1 MKKSRLIYM
10 IISLLLSILLE
21 TVAIYYGKFIF
32 LITIISF
39 SLLLSNLQ
47 KKKNEIDE
55 IKKIILEFNVNCDT
69 DIYLMK
75 LKDFRKKCF
84 FSKKQL
90 AYFNLYLVTGY
101 MEQGNFPKAE
111 EMLLFIDEYS
121 NKFNLLGKFIYLKN
135 WAELFFNKKLNEK
148 MKLTLLNL
156 REVIDAIPNQQLKIA
171 LLQTYQI
178 TEGKY
183 FILVN
188 RDVEKVRVFFRDKAN
203 RERSNLYKLNYKFYE
218 GLCNIRLNN
227 IEALNIIKELST
239 IDKKIYSCI
248 ESKKMVDKMNSI
260 I

>member
-1 MKKSRLIYM
+1 M

-69 DIYLMK
+69 DIYIMK
-75 LKDFRKKCF
+75 LKDFRKKCL

-101 MEQGNFPKAE
+101 MEQGNFPKVE

-227 IEALNIIKELST
+227 IEAFNIIKELST

-248 ESKKMVDKMNSI
+248 ESKKMLDKMNSI
-260 I
+260 V

>member
-75 LKDFRKKCF
+75 LKDFRKKCL

-135 WAELFFNKKLNEK
+135 WAEFFFYKKLNEK

-203 RERSNLYKLNYKFYE
+203 RERSNLYKINYKFYE

-260 I
+260 V

>member
-69 DIYLMK
+69 DIYIMK
-75 LKDFRKKCF
+75 LKDFRKKCL

-135 WAELFFNKKLNEK
+135 WAELFFYKKLNEK

-203 RERSNLYKLNYKFYE
+203 REKSNLYKINYKFYE

-260 I
+260 V